1 MKILKRL
8 IPLAVVLACVVGV
21 QSASAWHAA
30 DVAVVATCNTTTG
43 VYDVTA
49 TITQSGQWPGAF
61 VKSVTPTSF
70 PGSTSGSKAVVVKI
84 GWPNSSETQT
94 WTKYVT
100 LDGHCA
106 VVCEPVT
113 IIKEV
118 PGPERIVYVD
128 RPVEVIK
135 YVDRPVEVIK
145 EVQVPGPERV
155 VEKVVE
161 KLVVSD
167 NIQTVTKIVEV
178 KAKPKPCRIPASLK
192 GSTVKRGK
200 DGNCYVT
207 TTKVIKIVKVEYVP
221 KPDNP
226 PRPKPKDCEGDCD
239 SVYKGAN
246 G

>member
-1 MKILKRL
+1 MKYVKRL
-8 IPLAVVLACVVGV
+8 IPLAVVIACVVGV

-61 VKSVTPTSF
+61 VKSITPTSF
-70 PGSTSGSKAVVVKI
+70 PGNTSGSKGVVVKI
-84 GWPNSSETQT
+84 GWPNSTETQT

-100 LDGHCA
+100 LDGKCG

-128 RPVEVIK
+128 RPVEV
-135 YVDRPVEVIK
+135 VREVVK
-145 EVQVPGPERV
+145 EVRVEVPGPER
-155 VEKVVE
+155 VVE

-239 SVYKGAN
+239 SVYKGAS